1 VDVTG
6 GGAYIV
12 LREELVLEQLSWRAE
27 RIDVILREREL
38 QANNTTAF
46 IVYI

>member
-27 RIDVILREREL
+27 RIAESK
-38 QANNTTAF
+38 ANG
-46 IVYI
+46 